1 MDRTDARPEGSAV
14 VVIAG
19 APGSGKGTQCERLA
33 QRLGLTH
40 VSPGG
45 LLRGHIEQG
54 SAIGR
59 EVRRAMDA
67 GHLVAD
73 DVASEVVWDALDA
86 LDGSATVLLD
96 GFPRTLPQAEA
107 LEARHPGVVKMTV
120 ELVVPTVVLT
130 RRLRLRGRTDD
141 ADDAVRQRLAAY
153 AREREPLRQW
163 FAARGLLVH
172 IDGNQPPDL
181 VTSALAEQLARVGI
195 RSTSEDPCALPIS

>member
-1 MDRTDARPEGSAV
+1 MDRTDARPPGSAV

-33 QRLGLTH
+33 QLLGLAH
-40 VSPGG
+40 ISPGE

-59 EVRRAMDA
+59 EVRRSMDA

-73 DVASEVVWDALDA
+73 DVATEVVWAALDA
-86 LDGSATVLLD
+86 LDPLATVLLD

-107 LEARHPGVVKMTV
+107 LEARHPGAVKMTI

-130 RRLRLRGRTDD
+130 RRLRHRGRRDD
-141 ADDAVRQRLAAY
+141 ASDAVRQRLAAY
-153 AREREPLRQW
+153 VRERDPLRQW
-163 FAARGLLVH
+163 FADRGLLVH
-172 IDGNQPPDL
+172 IDGNRPADL
-181 VTSALAEQLARVGI
+181 VTSALAEQFARVGI
-195 RSTSEDPCALPIS
+195 RSTADDPNALPIS